1 MNRRPDSGL
10 EPRLGDLEG
19 LEPATRSPPHLRSPS
34 RSHPRSPVP
43 GPKPRTRLGL
53 VAVVLL
59 AGVAIAA
66 WLAQDRLRALL
77 PEPAHTAQL
86 AAADA
91 ALAEGRLA
99 GDPNAALELFQQVLA
114 AEPDSERARDG
125 LKAVG
130 RALLGRAEAAIAGG
144 QLEAA
149 RADFEA
155 AQRILL
161 GGDEIDAMAAALDA
175 AEKRRVELEPLLS
188 QGLAAFRAGRLSGAT
203 HAAAELY
210 LRALRAD
217 PANALAR
224 RGLEDVAA
232 ALGTRAG
239 AAIDAGNARAAER
252 TLAEIAR
259 IQPEWPGLP
268 ELRARLAAARTAA
281 PAPVPAPPS
290 REESPAPVADTPA
303 PTAEGPA
310 RADVTPLL
318 DAAEALLAT
327 GRVDAPDDPNARALF
342 ERALALDPGNTR
354 ARQGLARVG
363 AGYLLKARMA
373 IEAGD
378 LDAAAARLTDAE
390 RAGADPDEVAEV
402 GMRLREIEES
412 GSRLPVAAADP
423 GIDRARVDALV
434 GRGERALARGDL
446 VDPPGESAIDLFRA
460 ALAVDG
466 NDARARAGL
475 AAVAPRARALFDES
489 VAMFRL
495 AEAERQLDA
504 FRAAEGSPGDEAG
517 MRRTLAAA
525 WLDEA
530 DRLLFDGRIEA
541 AERAV
546 VRARGA
552 DPSVPGLVEIESRL
566 GVPRGRPL

>member
-19 LEPATRSPPHLRSPS
+19 LEPATRTPPHLRHPS
-34 RSHPRSPVP
+34 RSHARPADSGPEPRS
-43 GPKPRTRLGL
+43 RLGL
-53 VAVVLL
+53 VALL
-59 AGVAIAA
+59 LVAGIAIAA
-66 WLAQDRLRALL
+66 WLAQDHLRTLL

-86 AAADA
+86 AAAEA
-91 ALAEGRLA
+91 ALAEGRLT
-99 GDPNAALELFQQVLA
+99 GDANAALELFQQVLT
-114 AEPDSERARDG
+114 AEPDSESAREG
-125 LKAVG
+125 LKSVG
-130 RALLGRAEAAIAGG
+130 RALLARAEAAIAAG
-144 QLEAA
+144 QLEPA
-149 RADFEA
+149 RGDFEA

-161 GGDEIDAMAAALDA
+161 GGDEIDAVAAALEA

-188 QGLAAFRAGRLSGAT
+188 QGLAAFRAGRLSGANN
-203 HAAAELY
+203 AAAELY

-217 PANALAR
+217 PANALAK

-239 AAIDAGNARAAER
+239 AAIDAGNARSAER

-281 PAPVPAPPS
+281 PAPAPATPSHEERLAPVAEVPAPTP
-290 REESPAPVADTPA
+290 EAPAV
-303 PTAEGPA
+303 
-310 RADVTPLL
+310 ADVTPLL
-318 DAAEALLAT
+318 DAAEALLAA
-327 GRVDAPDDPNARALF
+327 GRIDAPDDPNARALF
-342 ERALALDPGNTR
+342 ERALALDPGNRR
-354 ARQGLARVG
+354 ARRGLARVG
-363 AGYLLKARMA
+363 SGYLLKARMA

-378 LDAAAARLTDAE
+378 LDAAAARLGDAE
-390 RAGADPDEVAEV
+390 RTGADADEVAEV
-402 GMRLREIEES
+402 AMRLREIEES
-412 GSRLPVAAADP
+412 GSRLPVATSDP
-423 GIDRARVDALV
+423 GIDRARVEALV
-434 GRGERALARGDL
+434 DRGERALARGDL

-475 AAVAPRARALFDES
+475 GAVAPRARALFEES
-489 VAMFRL
+489 VSRFRL
-495 AEAERQLDA
+495 AEAERQFDA
-504 FRAAEGSPGDEAG
+504 FRAAGGSPGDEAA
-517 MRRTLAAA
+517 MRRTLATA

-530 DRLLFDGRIEA
+530 DRLLFDGRIQA

-546 VRARGA
+546 VRARNA
-552 DPSVPGLVEIESRL
+552 DPSVPGLLEIESRL